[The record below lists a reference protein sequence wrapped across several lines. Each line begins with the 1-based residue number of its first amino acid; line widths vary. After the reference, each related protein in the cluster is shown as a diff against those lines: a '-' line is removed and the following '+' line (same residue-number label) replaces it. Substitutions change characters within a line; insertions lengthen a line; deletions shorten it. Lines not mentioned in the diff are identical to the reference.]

1 MNDTRMTT
9 QKVMTGIFKV
19 LWDGQPTDYEIV
31 NGCMGSSG
39 HGANIYCIHNVKT
52 DKVTVVGTLQSA
64 KKGLAHTLRRRAQ
77 GGMPNPLDA
86 LARTEGLG
94 VTA

>member
-1 MNDTRMTT
+1 M
-9 QKVMTGIFKV
+9 
-19 LWDGQPTDYEIV
+19 LWDGQPTEYEII
-31 NGCMGSSG
+31 NGSLGMSG
-39 HGANIYCIHNVKT
+39 HGPNMYGIHNKKT
-52 DKVTVVGTLQSA
+52 EKAVWVGSLQSA
-64 KKGLAHTLRRRAQ
+64 KAGLAHTLRRRAQ